1 MVIYFTGTGN
11 SRYCAEKIAQ
21 LTEDELTDATLLI
34 KSRDKGSFV
43 SDKPF
48 VFVAPTYSWQI
59 PHVFEKFIRESSFE
73 GNRNAYFVMTCGDD
87 VGNAGEYNEKLAADK
102 GLLYKGTA
110 EIKMPENYIAMFD
123 VPDEK
128 RCVQI
133 MKEAEASVAEA
144 AELIASGKT
153 LPMKK
158 AGLADKAKS
167 GFINTLFYALCVSS
181 KPFRGDDRC
190 ISCGKCEKLCPMNAV
205 KLVDGKPVW
214 GEGCTHCM
222 ACISY
227 CPTKAIEYGKK
238 SVGKRRYMCE
248 DYKG

>member
-1 MVIYFTGTGN
+1 
-11 SRYCAEKIAQ
+11 
-21 LTEDELTDATLLI
+21 
-34 KSRDKGSFV
+34 
-43 SDKPF
+43 
-48 VFVAPTYSWQI
+48 
-59 PHVFEKFIRESSFE
+59 
-73 GNRNAYFVMTCGDD
+73 
-87 VGNAGEYNEKLAADK
+87 
-102 GLLYKGTA
+102 
-110 EIKMPENYIAMFD
+110 
-123 VPDEK
+123 
-128 RCVQI
+128 
-133 MKEAEASVAEA
+133 
-144 AELIASGKT
+144 
-153 LPMKK
+153 MKK
-158 AGLADKAKS
+158 SGLADKAKS